1 MESISYP
8 AFMLEAEELA
18 KKNKRR
24 PFVRMLNLLTIPMG
38 VCLLLLFQVFLSR
51 NHVAENNLN
60 FLYFIFCFMYLIAI
74 YAINSNLSLPVKV
87 KQEEI
92 AEAIPRLFQQKE
104 LSFSTKIK
112 TIEKNISFFEYRLKE
127 EKDGA
132 IKTKEELAQFNK
144 FKDGFVHTY

>member
-1 MESISYP
+1 
-8 AFMLEAEELA
+8 
-18 KKNKRR
+18 
-24 PFVRMLNLLTIPMG
+24 
-38 VCLLLLFQVFLSR
+38 
-51 NHVAENNLN
+51 
-60 FLYFIFCFMYLIAI
+60 MYLIAI